1 MMRSTLVLASLIVIG
16 LFAVIIVNLAVGAY
30 PVSFYDLFQWLA
42 WRFALSSPPDKN
54 IIIIVENI
62 RAPRIVAALLIGASL
77 SCAGAAYQ
85 SLFRNPLV
93 SPDLLA
99 VSSGAAFGASLSILF
114 SLSFFMLQL
123 SAFIGGVF
131 AVLIVLTIAYFARRR
146 DRILALVLAGI
157 VVSALLG
164 SAVSLVKILAD
175 PYEQLP
181 LLTFWLLGSL
191 SRIQSFEIYPLAPV
205 FVVATA
211 AILVMRSRIDV
222 MSVGEEEAQT
232 LGIHTGH
239 IRLAVIVLATL
250 LTSAAVS
257 ISGII
262 GWVGLVVPHIARMMV
277 GPSFGRMGILSAL
290 FGGLFLIFV
299 DTLARTLAAV
309 EIPLGILTALIGAP
323 IFVFLL
329 VKGKQ

>member
-1 MMRSTLVLASLIVIG
+1 MMRSTLVPVSLIIIG

-30 PVSFYDLFQWLA
+30 PVSFYDLFRWLA
-42 WRFALSSPPDKN
+42 WRFTLSSPPDKN

-62 RAPRIVAALLIGASL
+62 RAPRIVSALLIGASL

>member
-1 MMRSTLVLASLIVIG
+1 MMRSTLVPASLIVIG

-30 PVSFYDLFQWLA
+30 PVSFYDLFRWLA

-191 SRIQSFEIYPLAPV
+191 SRIQSFEIYSLAPV

>member
-1 MMRSTLVLASLIVIG
+1 MRSYFIPASLTLIG
-16 LFAVIIVNLAVGAY
+16 LVAVTILNLAVGAY
-30 PVSFYDLFQWLA
+30 PVSFYDLGRWLA
-42 WRFALSSPPDKN
+42 WRCSLSSPPDKN
-54 IIIIVENI
+54 IIIIIENI

-99 VSSGAAFGASLSILF
+99 VSSGAAFCASLSILF
-114 SLSFFMLQL
+114 SLSFFMLQM

-131 AVLIVLTIAYFARRR
+131 AVLIVLTIAYLARRR

-191 SRIQSFEIYPLAPV
+191 SRIQTFEIYPLAPV
-205 FVVATA
+205 FIFATI
-211 AILVMRSRIDV
+211 AILALRSRIDV

-239 IRLAVIVLATL
+239 IRLAIIVLATL

-277 GPSFGRMGILSAL
+277 GPSFGKMGVLSAL

-323 IFVFLL
+323 IFVSLL

>member
-1 MMRSTLVLASLIVIG
+1 MMRSTLVPASLIVIG

-30 PVSFYDLFQWLA
+30 PVSFYDLFRWLA

-62 RAPRIVAALLIGASL
+62 RAPRIVSALLIGASL

>member
-1 MMRSTLVLASLIVIG
+1 MMRSTLVPASLIVIG

-30 PVSFYDLFQWLA
+30 PVSFYDLFRWLA

-211 AILVMRSRIDV
+211 AIIVMRSRIDV

>member
-1 MMRSTLVLASLIVIG
+1 MMRSTLVPASLIVIG

-30 PVSFYDLFQWLA
+30 PVSFYDLFRWLA

>member
-1 MMRSTLVLASLIVIG
+1 MMRSTLVPASLIVIG

-30 PVSFYDLFQWLA
+30 PVSFYDLFRWLA
-42 WRFALSSPPDKN
+42 WRFTLSSPPDKN

-77 SCAGAAYQ
+77 SSAGAAYQ

>member
-1 MMRSTLVLASLIVIG
+1 MMRSTLVPASLIVIG

-30 PVSFYDLFQWLA
+30 PVSFYDLFRWLA
-42 WRFALSSPPDKN
+42 WRFTLSSPPDKN

>member
-1 MMRSTLVLASLIVIG
+1 MMRSTLVPVSLIIIG

-30 PVSFYDLFQWLA
+30 PVSFYDLFRWLA
-42 WRFALSSPPDKN
+42 WRFTLSSPPDKN

-77 SCAGAAYQ
+77 SFAGAAYQ

>member
-1 MMRSTLVLASLIVIG
+1 MMRSTLVPASLIIIG

-30 PVSFYDLFQWLA
+30 PVSFYDLFRWLA

>member
-30 PVSFYDLFQWLA
+30 PVSFYDLFRWLA

>member
-1 MMRSTLVLASLIVIG
+1 MMRSTLVPASLIVIG

-30 PVSFYDLFQWLA
+30 PVSFYDLFRWLA
-42 WRFALSSPPDKN
+42 WRFTLSSPPDKN
-54 IIIIVENI
+54 IIIVVENI

-77 SCAGAAYQ
+77 SSAGAAYQ

>member
-1 MMRSTLVLASLIVIG
+1 MMRSTLIPATLTVIG
-16 LFAVIIVNLAVGAY
+16 LFVVIIINLAVGAY
-30 PVSFYDLFQWLA
+30 PVSFYDLGHWLL
-42 WRFALSSPPDKN
+42 WRCGLSLPPDKN

-99 VSSGAAFGASLSILF
+99 VSSGAAFGASLSILL
-114 SLSFFMLQL
+114 SLSFVMLQL
-123 SAFIGGVF
+123 SAFIGGVV
-131 AVLIVLTIAYFARRR
+131 AVLIVLTIAYSARRR

-205 FVVATA
+205 FLFATIV
-211 AILVMRSRIDV
+211 ILAMRSRIDV

-239 IRLAVIVLATL
+239 IRLAIIVLSTL

-262 GWVGLVVPHIARMMV
+262 GWIGLVVPHIARMMV
-277 GPSFGRMGILSAL
+277 GPSFGKMGVLSAL

-323 IFVFLL
+323 IFVSLL

>member
-1 MMRSTLVLASLIVIG
+1 MMRSTLVPVSLIIIG

-30 PVSFYDLFQWLA
+30 PVSFYDLFRWLA
-42 WRFALSSPPDKN
+42 WRFTLSSPPDKN

>member
-1 MMRSTLVLASLIVIG
+1 MMRSTLVPVSLIIIG

-30 PVSFYDLFQWLA
+30 PVSFYDLFRWLA
-42 WRFALSSPPDKN
+42 WRFTLSSPPDKN

-93 SPDLLA
+93 SPNLLA

>member
-1 MMRSTLVLASLIVIG
+1 MRSYFIPASLTLIG
-16 LFAVIIVNLAVGAY
+16 LVVVTILNLAVGAY
-30 PVSFYDLFQWLA
+30 PVSFYDLGRWLA
-42 WRFALSSPPDKN
+42 WRCSLSSPPDKN
-54 IIIIVENI
+54 IIIIIENI

-99 VSSGAAFGASLSILF
+99 VSSGAAFCASLSILF
-114 SLSFFMLQL
+114 SLSFFMLQM

-131 AVLIVLTIAYFARRR
+131 AVLIVLTIAYLARRR

-191 SRIQSFEIYPLAPV
+191 SRIQTFEIYPLAPV
-205 FVVATA
+205 FIFATI
-211 AILVMRSRIDV
+211 AILALRSRIDV

-239 IRLAVIVLATL
+239 IRLAIIVLATL

-277 GPSFGRMGILSAL
+277 GPSFGKMGVLSAL

-323 IFVFLL
+323 IFVSLL

>member
-30 PVSFYDLFQWLA
+30 PVSFYDLFRWLA
-42 WRFALSSPPDKN
+42 WRFTLSSPPDKN

>member
-1 MMRSTLVLASLIVIG
+1 MMRSTLVPVSLIIIG

-30 PVSFYDLFQWLA
+30 PVSFYDLFRWLA
-42 WRFALSSPPDKN
+42 WRFTLSSPPDKN

-77 SCAGAAYQ
+77 SFAGAAYQ

-232 LGIHTGH
+232 LGIHTDH